1 MQTPGDTTVADLLTR
16 ARQGDEQGRDLLF
29 AACRGYLQ
37 VVAAAQVEGRLQS
50 KLDASDLVQL
60 TMLEAFRDFERF
72 QGQSA
77 GEWLAWLRRI
87 MAHNATDQARRFHGT
102 AKRQAGREI
111 SISPPADS
119 AMGPGID
126 PAAPGQTPSQEFL
139 LRDTELRVAAALAG
153 LSEDHRRVILLRNLE
168 RLPFE
173 EVARR
178 LGRTRPAVQ
187 MLWTRAVKKLQE
199 VLAKTE

>member
-1 MQTPGDTTVADLLTR
+1 MNTLGDMTVADLLVR
-16 ARQGDEQGRDLLF
+16 ARQGDEHGRDLLF

-37 VVAAAQVEGRLQS
+37 VVAAAQIEGRLQS
-50 KLDASDLVQL
+50 KVDASDLVQL

-72 QGQSA
+72 QGQTA

-87 MAHNATDQARRFHGT
+87 MSHNATDQVRRYRGT
-102 AKRQAGREI
+102 AKRQTGREV
-111 SISPPADS
+111 SISPADDS
-119 AMGPGID
+119 ALGLGID
-126 PAAPGQTPSQEFL
+126 PAAPCQTPSQEFL

-168 RLPFE
+168 RLPFD

-199 VLAKTE
+199 VLAETE